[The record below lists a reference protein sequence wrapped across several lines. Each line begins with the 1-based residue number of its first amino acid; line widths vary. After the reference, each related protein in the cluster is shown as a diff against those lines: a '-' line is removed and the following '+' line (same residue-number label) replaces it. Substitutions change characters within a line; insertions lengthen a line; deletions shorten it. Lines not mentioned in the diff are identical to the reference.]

1 MVDRQ
6 LPGPESHGSVNK
18 TLPFSKVRNH
28 LPLKPLAPHSP
39 LTP

>member
-18 TLPFSKVRNH
+18 TYRS
-28 LPLKPLAPHSP
+28 LKFVIIYL
-39 LTP
+39 